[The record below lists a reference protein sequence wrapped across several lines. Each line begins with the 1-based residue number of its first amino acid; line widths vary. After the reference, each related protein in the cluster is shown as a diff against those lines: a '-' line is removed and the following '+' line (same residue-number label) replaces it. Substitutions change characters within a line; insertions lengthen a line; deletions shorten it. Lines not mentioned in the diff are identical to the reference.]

1 MKYNYNVEL
10 KNILNKI
17 YEIKIYDIVRK
28 NDFNNINE
36 NDMINKIKS
45 TNVYLGSDLDDF
57 IIKSIPSGDAG
68 YFFRYEIA
76 KHFNYSYPRLFDY
89 KGNPLKNPSCTKYA
103 VRLWEGSMED
113 LLIDD
118 VRNNFTQNDFVKF
131 VEDNFELLSK
141 NIFKIID
148 DKKSDIIIPIEDK
161 SNLISTLKSMLLN
174 NELDSYFIDLL
185 VDIDKIRDHMDK
197 FVISS
202 DMYNEFDMLEDSL
215 EKCIDEFPR
224 YTCDELYNILINE
237 YSYVYVDKIGL
248 VKKQ

>member
-1 MKYNYNVEL
+1 MAAL
-10 KNILNKI
+10 
-17 YEIKIYDIVRK
+17 
-28 NDFNNINE
+28 
-36 NDMINKIKS
+36 
-45 TNVYLGSDLDDF
+45 LGL
-57 IIKSIPSGDAG
+57 
-68 YFFRYEIA
+68 
-76 KHFNYSYPRLFDY
+76 
-89 KGNPLKNPSCTKYA
+89 
-103 VRLWEGSMED
+103 
-113 LLIDD
+113 
-118 VRNNFTQNDFVKF
+118 
-131 VEDNFELLSK
+131 
-141 NIFKIID
+141 D

-185 VDIDKIRDHMDK
+185 VDIDKIRDYMDK

-248 VKKQ
+248 VKKK